1 VAYSRRGHDA
11 LRYGPHS
18 KAALRRAREHRKY
31 SGATN
36 VGYVSGASNGPLKNL
51 RRVYIS
57 AVQRDTKKAL
67 YGSPPTLSRL
77 FPDNRRRVLRRGLR
91 TILAAYCPELL
102 QEFEE
107 STNARIDWVNEH
119 RREFEKW
126 FDQSRTDDEVAA
138 TLTEMVATQEA
149 LQEAMGSLR
158 DFIMKNFP
166 LPEKSLPTKFVHCY
180 DIKFA
185 RGGRPS
191 RRKGRKNCDI
201 IQRGVHH
208 ECRLRAAR
216 HHRPWP
222 PSTSR
227 LRALSGNSEAGH
239 VSKPS
244 TSVLARRAS

>member
-1 VAYSRRGHDA
+1 MASLPFPGLNEADLVAKASSTVVQSLRKAKGVPPWPDTHESLLELYSILYEWHTRAEATTRYAAELTARRLSSQPASESG
-11 LRYGPHS
+11 G
-18 KAALRRAREHRKY
+18 Y

-36 VGYVSGASNGPLKNL
+36 VGYVSGPSSGPLKNL

-67 YGSPPTLSRL
+67 YGSAPILSRL

-166 LPEKSLPTKFVHCY
+166 LPEKSLPAKF
-180 DIKFA
+180 
-185 RGGRPS
+185 RS
-191 RRKGRKNCDI
+191 
-201 IQRGVHH
+201 
-208 ECRLRAAR
+208 L
-216 HHRPWP
+216 
-222 PSTSR
+222 
-227 LRALSGNSEAGH
+227 L
-239 VSKPS
+239 
-244 TSVLARRAS
+244 